1 MKGLAIEP
9 SGKSTVIDHVD
20 EKVLSR
26 IVGAQ
31 YGRQESKD
39 GLADVL
45 VHELWKVADLS
56 INAFVT
62 TYAGV
67 VIGGSAV
74 IVPKIDTVAT
84 RVLFTSEKE
93 KEILSA
99 NQDVALV
106 SRITQLY
113 VKNRTQRNFVWHE
126 PDRWVFNG
134 DTFDSIVVGEADD
147 HGQNGR
153 SSHDVWFFS
162 GAADPFYIKIVE
174 YSLAEVLEGMLVGD
188 DEASQGNPPEYF
200 RRALQH
206 FGRL

>member
-1 MKGLAIEP
+1 MKCLVIEP
-9 SGKSTVIDHVD
+9 SGKTTVIDHVD

-31 YGRQESKD
+31 YERQVSKD
-39 GLADVL
+39 GLSDVL
-45 VHELWKVADLS
+45 VHELWKVADLT
-56 INAFVT
+56 INAFVS

-67 VIGGSAV
+67 VIGGPAV
-74 IVPKIDTVAT
+74 IVPKTDTDAT
-84 RVLFTSEKE
+84 RALFTSDKE
-93 KEILSA
+93 KEILVT
-99 NQDVALV
+99 NQDEALV

-113 VKNRTQRNFVWHE
+113 VKNRTKRNFVWYE

-134 DTFDSIVVGEADD
+134 NTFDSIVVGEAED
-147 HGQNGR
+147 HGQNGI

-162 GAADPFYIKIVE
+162 GTAEPFYIRLVE

-188 DEASQGNPPEYF
+188 EEASQGNPPEYF
-200 RRALQH
+200 RRALRH